1 MIYFLY
7 SKSIPAEL
15 HTFVFNEYN
24 KWLNILQFAVQSS
37 LVFKFYTLMSA
48 KANYISSFP

>member
-37 LVFKFYTLMSA
+37 LVFKLYTLRRE
-48 KANYISSFP
+48 KANYISGFP